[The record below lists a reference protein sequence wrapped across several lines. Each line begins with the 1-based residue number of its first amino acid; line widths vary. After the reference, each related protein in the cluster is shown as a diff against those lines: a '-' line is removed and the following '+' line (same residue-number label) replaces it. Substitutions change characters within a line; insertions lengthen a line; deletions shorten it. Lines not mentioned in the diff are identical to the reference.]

1 MFVCLF
7 GVCAQKKSVCVE
19 ELQRALTQNVVTQKR
34 HERALSHARACVS
47 EHLLFMHCVCGLCF
61 YLCFV
66 CVPPFSEEGGDVVH
80 ECGGFT
86 DVCRDILNL
95 CVVVVV
101 ECVRA
106 C

>member
-1 MFVCLF
+1 M
-7 GVCAQKKSVCVE
+7 
-19 ELQRALTQNVVTQKR
+19 VTHKR
-34 HERALSHARACVS
+34 HESAFSHARACMF
-47 EHLLFMHCVCGLCF
+47 EYLLFMHHVCGLHF
-61 YLCFV
+61 HLCFV
-66 CVPPFSEEGGDVVH
+66 CVPPFSEEGGDVVYKH
-80 ECGGFT
+80 GGFV